1 MAEPHRRDG
10 EAGAYDAPRQPTKEE
25 KTEGEGE
32 EEEAL
37 LLAQDAADE
46 TGEEA
51 PPSST

>member
-1 MAEPHRRDG
+1 MAERHRRDG
-10 EAGAYDAPRQPTKEE
+10 EAGAYDAPRQPTEEE
-25 KTEGEGE
+25 KTEGG

-51 PPSST
+51 PPLST